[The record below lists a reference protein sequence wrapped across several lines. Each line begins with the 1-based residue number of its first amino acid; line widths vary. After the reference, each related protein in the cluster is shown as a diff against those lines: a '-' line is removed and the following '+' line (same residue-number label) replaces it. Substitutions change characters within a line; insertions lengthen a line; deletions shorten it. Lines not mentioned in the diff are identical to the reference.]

1 MKCGIF
7 CISIDFEL
15 LWGRKDLSNSK
26 YFENRISQ
34 ERKVIDNLLSLF
46 SKYNIPATWATV
58 GKIYEKGSPN
68 YSGLD
73 IVRKIGKVKDQEIGS
88 HSYTHAIFSEISK
101 NEAIDEFNKFKRKSF
116 VFPKNKIKYLSEL
129 KKAGFKSYRGADDNE
144 FELLIPRFPLVHLP
158 RIEGGLLNVQ
168 GSMYFV
174 SGRDLKRFIPKNFR
188 YFKSVLGIENAIK
201 QKKIFHL
208 WFHPMDFVD
217 DSQKLF
223 SDFEK
228 ILEYASKKRNE
239 RKLKIL
245 NMDQIYKLQ
254 RPN

>member
-1 MKCGIF
+1 MNMKSGIF

-15 LWGRKDLSNSK
+15 LWGRKDMPNLE
-26 YFENRISQ
+26 YFEDRIPD
-34 ERKVIDNLLSLF
+34 ERKVIDKLLSLF
-46 SKYNIPATWATV
+46 KKYNIPATWATV
-58 GKIYEKGSPN
+58 GKIFEKGDSN

-73 IVRKIGKVKDQEIGS
+73 IIKNIKTVLNQEIGS
-88 HSYTHAIFSEISK
+88 HSYTHPVFTDISK
-101 NEAIDEFNKFKRKSF
+101 NEAVIEFNSFKQKSF
-116 VFPKNKIKYLSEL
+116 VYPRNKIKYLDEL
-129 KKAGFKSYRGADDNE
+129 KKAGFKLYRGADDNQ
-144 FELLIPRFPLVHLP
+144 FELLIPRFPPVHNP
-158 RIEGGLLNVQ
+158 RIVSGLLNIQ

-174 SGRDLKRFIPKNFR
+174 SGRGLKRFIPKNVR

-228 ILEYASKKRNE
+228 ILKYTSLKRDSGE
-239 RKLKIL
+239 LQIL
-245 NMDQIYKLQ
+245 NMDQIQ
-254 RPN
+254 TQFS